1 MQEKTVK
8 IGNQEVKLQTSAYTP
23 IRYAELFNENLF
35 QELQD
40 IISFAQLTGAV
51 PPEKIV
57 TIYRLAYCMAEGANP
72 DIEPMDQWLR
82 KFGVYDILEVL
93 ESIID
98 LWSDENN
105 QQSTP

>member
-1 MQEKTVK
+1 MQEKTVT
-8 IGNQEVKLQTSAYTP
+8 IGNHEVKLQTSAYTP
-23 IRYAELFNENLF
+23 IRYAELFNENIF
-35 QELQD
+35 REMQ
-40 IISFAQLTGAV
+40 IIIDSAQITGSV
-51 PPEKIV
+51 PAENIL
-57 TIYRLAYCMAEGANP
+57 TIYRLAYCMAESADP

-82 KFGVYDILEVL
+82 KFGVYDILDVL